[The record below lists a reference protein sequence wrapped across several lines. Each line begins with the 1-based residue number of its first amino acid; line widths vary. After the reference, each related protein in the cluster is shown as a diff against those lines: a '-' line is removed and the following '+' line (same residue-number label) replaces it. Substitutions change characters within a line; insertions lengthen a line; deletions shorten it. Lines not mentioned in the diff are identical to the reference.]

1 MAEVAGESA
10 ARPARGPVTR
20 LAGSLRGMLA
30 TLVGIGHT
38 RLDLLTVELQLEVRR
53 ATSILL
59 LGAVVL
65 ACAAAGFLMV
75 GIAVILAFWDTQRL
89 LAALLV
95 ATAYLGVAVICAAL
109 ILRRLQAR
117 PRPFEG
123 TLSELARDA
132 EQLRGRGP

>member
-10 ARPARGPVTR
+10 ARPARGPVSR
-20 LAGSLRGMLA
+20 LAGSLRAMLA
-30 TLVGIGHT
+30 TVVGVGRT
-38 RLDLLTVELQLEVRR
+38 RLELLTVELQLEVRR
-53 ATSILL
+53 ATSVLL

-75 GIAVILAFWDTQRL
+75 GLAVILAFWDTHRL

-95 ATAYLGVAVICAAL
+95 ATAYFGVAAICVAL
-109 ILRRLQAR
+109 IWRRLQAG

-123 TLSELARDA
+123 TLSELARDV
-132 EQLRGRGP
+132 EQLRDRGP